1 MLGDLV
7 LLRNRSRLGLHNLGP
22 PLERRRSCSKHV
34 NANSNSQAQGS
45 CQPRLSHLHAY
56 GRRLRSHALVADT
69 RRFFHNIQGVLR
81 ISGRRDTTFGTA
93 ERIRCRKAE
102 SLAASAI
109 PGLVVVSSA
118 MSGEP
123 NGMTPPVTPGP
134 NREKRWV
141 SLTPNGVG
149 GEGGIRT
156 HDTLARIPVF
166 ETGTFNRSVTSP
178 ICARILQRERS
189 TRGIDGL
196 E

>member
-1 MLGDLV
+1 
-7 LLRNRSRLGLHNLGP
+7 
-22 PLERRRSCSKHV
+22 
-34 NANSNSQAQGS
+34 
-45 CQPRLSHLHAY
+45 
-56 GRRLRSHALVADT
+56 
-69 RRFFHNIQGVLR
+69 
-81 ISGRRDTTFGTA
+81 
-93 ERIRCRKAE
+93 
-102 SLAASAI
+102 
-109 PGLVVVSSA
+109 
-118 MSGEP
+118 
-123 NGMTPPVTPGP
+123 MTPPVTPGP
-134 NREKRWV
+134 AREKRWV